1 MQPEGTGD
9 RINRNPSGQPPN
21 RTTMS
26 TPEDFE
32 TATLTIKVEVALY
45 PDADGDTS
53 DACEKVKAALTRA
66 CEEHG
71 KVTAI
76 DFD

>member
-1 MQPEGTGD
+1 MP
-9 RINRNPSGQPPN
+9 
-21 RTTMS
+21 TT
-26 TPEDFE
+26 TDDFE
-32 TATLTIKVEVALY
+32 TATLTIRVEVALY

-53 DACEKVKAALTRA
+53 DACERMKAALTRA